1 MVSVL
6 FAFAPVFSMLYWIM
20 LLCFGNDIYETTF
33 GGILHNIA
41 FHHGVGATSMLLA
54 MCNSITL
61 YDKEDQCLFCHLK
74 CGEGLN
80 TGVCI
85 KNCRFVQ
92 ASTVFVNLNLVSKV
106 KGGLFGKCT
115 FDL

>member
-20 LLCFGNDIYETTF
+20 LVCFGNDIYETTF

-61 YDKEDQCLFCHLK
+61 YAH
-74 CGEGLN
+74 
-80 TGVCI
+80 TGGRPGRSHHMQWHQVVTRKI
-85 KNCRFVQ
+85 KRISVYFVI
-92 ASTVFVNLNLVSKV
+92 
-106 KGGLFGKCT
+106 
-115 FDL
+115 